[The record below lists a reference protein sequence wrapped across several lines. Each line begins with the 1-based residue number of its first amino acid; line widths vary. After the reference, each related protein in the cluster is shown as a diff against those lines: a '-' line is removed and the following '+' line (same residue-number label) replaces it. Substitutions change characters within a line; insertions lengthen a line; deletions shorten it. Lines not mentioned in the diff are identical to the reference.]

1 MEQPPA
7 MPPTPAT
14 PPVKK
19 GLPAIVWVGIGCGG
33 LLLIAII
40 VGAVLVS
47 FLGVKFKE
55 FADNPEKT
63 AAEMIVSANPD
74 LEKVSQ
80 DNEKGEMTIKTK
92 DGREITLSYQDLA
105 EGKISVTD
113 AEGDTTRIGSADLSQ
128 VPAWVPKAPD
138 LSDAVSTFHRE
149 GGGQVTGQF
158 SGKCGQSLEQIR
170 EFFEGE
176 ASSLGLNTSS
186 NSSMNANGT
195 AVVTLSFSGGDKSL
209 TVVITEKPG
218 SQILVNTNY
227 SEKK

>member
-1 MEQPPA
+1 M
-7 MPPTPAT
+7 
-14 PPVKK
+14 
-19 GLPAIVWVGIGCGG
+19 
-33 LLLIAII
+33 
-40 VGAVLVS
+40 
-47 FLGVKFKE
+47 
-55 FADNPEKT
+55 
-63 AAEMIVSANPD
+63 
-74 LEKVSQ
+74 
-80 DNEKGEMTIKTK
+80 
-92 DGREITLSYQDLA
+92 
-105 EGKISVTD
+105 
-113 AEGDTTRIGSADLSQ
+113 
-128 VPAWVPKAPD
+128 
-138 LSDAVSTFHRE
+138 
-149 GGGQVTGQF
+149 TGQF